1 VNSLPPRANRAALIP
16 AAQGLVAGSN
26 AARFA
31 RGESEFTLGRDEAY
45 IGVLMDDLITKTP
58 VEPYRRF
65 TSRAEHRLSLRAD
78 NAPDRLTPI
87 ADRLGL
93 LASTA
98 LGRRRREAFE
108 RRGRELDALNAEI
121 DSASVDGVPLAH
133 RLRQPGFEV
142 DNLRA
147 AIGPRDYLPGVWAT
161 GHADRRYEAYVVRQQ
176 AEVRRA
182 AEMERRRI
190 PADVDFHA
198 LGGGV
203 LRTEAR
209 QSLSRFRPATFGQ
222 AGRLEGVTPADL
234 TLLAVLLGRPR
245 AGACSNP

>member
-1 VNSLPPRANRAALIP
+1 
-16 AAQGLVAGSN
+16 
-26 AARFA
+26 
-31 RGESEFTLGRDEAY
+31 
-45 IGVLMDDLITKTP
+45 M
-58 VEPYRRF
+58 F

-78 NAPDRLTPI
+78 NAADRLTPI

-93 LASTA
+93 LSSTA
-98 LGRRRREAFE
+98 LGRHRHETFARRRRA
-108 RRGRELDALNAEI
+108 LDDLNAAI
-121 DSASVDGVPLAH
+121 HAATCDGVPLSH

-142 DNLRA
+142 DDLRRT
-147 AIGPRDYLPGVWAT
+147 IGPRSWQPGVWAT
-161 GHADRRYEAYVVRQQ
+161 AHADRRYEAYVTRQQ

-190 PADVDFHA
+190 PLDVDFHT

-209 QSLSRFRPATFGQ
+209 QSLTRFRPATFGQ

-245 AGACSNP
+245 TATTSDA